1 MKFIDEAKIF
11 VKSGHGGAGAISWR
25 REKFVPR
32 GGPDGG
38 DGGAGGSV
46 IIKVNRQ
53 LSTLLDFRF
62 KKRFLAEDG
71 EPGEKQNM
79 TGQCG
84 KDAIIA
90 VPPGTLIKDGATG
103 AVLCDLNAEDES
115 FVLMKGGRGGKGNQ
129 FFKNSINQAPKFAQP
144 GEDGAERELFLE
156 LKLLADVGIIGFPNA
171 GKSTLISRI
180 SAAKPKIA
188 NYPFTTLVPNLG
200 VVQGPDFKSFVVAD
214 IPGLIKDAHLGA
226 GLGIQFLRHIE
237 RTRFFIHLID
247 ASGFTERDP
256 IQDYKDLND
265 ELRFYDE
272 KRKSEEGFFEL
283 STRPQVVVLNK
294 IDLLSK
300 VDLSRLQKK
309 FKGLGVETMTISGAT
324 GVGIKKLINE
334 MTVHMTRW
342 LSEEEREKETA
353 KEDYGKKIKAG
364 ARKKIQKTR
373 EENATL

>member
-11 VKSGHGGAGAISWR
+11 VKSGHGGPGAISWR

-38 DGGAGGSV
+38 EGGAGGDV
-46 IIKVNRQ
+46 IIKVNPQ
-53 LSTLLDFRF
+53 LTTLLDFRF

-79 TGQCG
+79 TGHQG
-84 KDAIIA
+84 KDAVIE
-90 VPPGTLIKDGATG
+90 VPRGTLIKDSETG
-103 AVLCDLNAEDES
+103 KVLYDLSDDTQES
-115 FVLMKGGRGGKGNQ
+115 FVLLKGGRGGKGNQ
-129 FFKNSINQAPKFAQP
+129 FFKNSVNQAPKFSQP
-144 GEDGAERELFLE
+144 GEPGEEEELFLE

-188 NYPFTTLVPNLG
+188 DYPFTTLVPNLG

-256 IQDYKDLND
+256 VQDYEELND
-265 ELRFYDE
+265 ELKFYDE
-272 KRKSEEGFFEL
+272 DRRLEEGFFEL
-283 STRPQVVVLNK
+283 SSRPQLVVLNK
-294 IDLLSK
+294 IDLLNETELK
-300 VDLSRLQKK
+300 KIQKK
-309 FKGLGVETMTISGAT
+309 FKTRGVETLAISGAT
-324 GVGIKKLINE
+324 GVGIKKLIDK
-334 MTVHMTRW
+334 MTRW
-342 LSEEEREKETA
+342 LSEESSKEEVEKE
-353 KEDYGKKIKAG
+353 I
-364 ARKKIQKTR
+364 RKKGSTKKDKSQETHFS
-373 EENATL
+373 L